1 MDNKLSIKVNLV
13 DRYYPLKIDSK
24 DEERIRKAS
33 KLINERVIQYKQRY
47 ADKDTQDFLAMAAL
61 QFVIKNLEF
70 EDQVNEQ
77 PFIDQLE
84 QINTDLDIYL
94 KKEKVL

>member
-1 MDNKLSIKVNLV
+1 MDDKLSIKVNLV

-33 KLINERVIQYKQRY
+33 RLINERVTQYKQRY
-47 ADKDTQDFLAMAAL
+47 ADKDTQDVLAMAAL

-70 EDQVNEQ
+70 EEQVSEQ
-77 PFIDQLE
+77 PFIEQLE
-84 QINTDLDIYL
+84 QLNNDLENYL